1 MCTQSDCF
9 RNTRKIQIV
18 LGERPFIYLPVHIF
32 FIIVFCVVILR
43 YIFKSISHA
52 MYTGN
57 VMKLFLPSLF
67 FPSLIFEY
75 YYVSAF
81 QRSPLSSGSMM
92 EQRRSCCTSKQQQ
105 QQISIHTS
113 TTRNNEG
120 RCGEEHDINNRY
132 YCGSSLLFG
141 TGNIDDGDNN
151 TDGNDDKQFKYI
163 VVKDD
168 KTTGVADS
176 DAKISD
182 DDCDTDGN
190 TDDDNTPVDD
200 LPMFSLSYNPDQ
212 VNLPMPAFTSA
223 VVFFG
228 STAFTIYLYYV
239 GLTAEGPYRPPIL

>member
-1 MCTQSDCF
+1 MRS
-9 RNTRKIQIV
+9 
-18 LGERPFIYLPVHIF
+18 
-32 FIIVFCVVILR
+32 
-43 YIFKSISHA
+43 
-52 MYTGN
+52 YTGN

-67 FPSLIFEY
+67 FPYLIDEY
-75 YYVSAF
+75 YYVKAF

-113 TTRNNEG
+113 TTRNTEG
-120 RCGEEHDINNRY
+120 RCGEEHTINNRY

-141 TGNIDDGDNN
+141 TGNIDDGDNT